1 MCQIKQ
7 NNNNKK
13 YKSKNKKNKT
23 NKICIAKN
31 EGRQ

>member
-7 NNNNKK
+7 NNNNK